1 MSSTNIPNVFV
12 TFVVLKLVKRTS
24 VSALHLLNIQN
35 ILFTFDVSKLNKSS
49 DVNELHPANIL
60 FISDAFVD
68 TIQASLKSGEKVAI
82 AGFGTFDVSNRKART
97 GRNPHTGEEIK
108 IAASKTPKFK
118 AGKSFKDMM
127 N

>member
-1 MSSTNIPNVFV
+1 MSKGFKSPIKSIGNSLYIGGIMN
-12 TFVVLKLVKRTS
+12 KGDLVEKIAEATGLTKKDSEAS
-24 VSALHLLNIQN
+24 VN
-35 ILFTFDVSKLNKSS
+35 
-49 DVNELHPANIL
+49 
-60 FISDAFVD
+60 AFVD
-68 TIQASLKSGEKVAI
+68 TIQAALKSGEKVAI

-97 GRNPHTGEEIK
+97 GRNPQTGEEIK

>member
-1 MSSTNIPNVFV
+1 MNKAELIAAIAAQTNE
-12 TFVVLKLVKRTS
+12 TKKSAEAS
-24 VSALHLLNIQN
+24 VN
-35 ILFTFDVSKLNKSS
+35 
-49 DVNELHPANIL
+49 
-60 FISDAFVD
+60 AFVE
-68 TIQASLKSGEKVAI
+68 TIQSSLKSGEKVAI

-97 GRNPHTGEEIK
+97 GRNPQTGEEIK